1 MTYTE
6 QLRDLAARH
15 GVATSYRGWD
25 QQRHDV
31 RDDTLRSV
39 LSALDI
45 PAGTEEEVRHAL
57 SECDVAPWRRMLP
70 PVVVGREGF
79 ETRFMVH
86 VPHGEAVDVTID
98 TESGG
103 TVPARQLQVWVD
115 PRQVDGALVGRAT
128 FVVPA
133 DVPCGWHTVR
143 ASTSHT
149 SSSCTLVVTPAR
161 LSTSDALRDRRRW
174 GVLTQLYSIRSR
186 RSWGVGDFG
195 DLADLASIFGSVH
208 GADYVL
214 VNPLHA
220 AQPRPPIEASPYL
233 PTTRRYVNPMYIRV
247 ENIPETAY
255 LSTRRHARMRDAA
268 ARFERANDRSDR
280 IDRNPSYRAKLR
292 VLERVFRIE
301 RSPSRQHAFEQFC
314 RDEGD
319 GLRDFA
325 TWCALTEKLSPDD
338 PRWTTKAGAPDS
350 DWVQAQRRKLAPR
363 IEFYSWLQW
372 VCDEQLS
379 DAQDAARA
387 AGMDIGI
394 VHDLAVGVQRGG
406 ADAWSLGTA
415 LAEGITVGAP
425 PDDFNQQ
432 GQQWNQPP
440 WRPDRLAELGY
451 APYRDMLR
459 TVLKH
464 AGGLRVDHI
473 LGLFRLWWI
482 PADAE
487 SPADG
492 TYVSY
497 DHEALVG
504 ILALEAER
512 AGAVVIGEDL
522 GVFEPAVQ
530 DYLAERGI
538 LGTSILWFEHDG
550 ERPTPPEQYRTLCLT
565 SVTTHDLPPTAG
577 YLAGEHIE
585 LRSRLGLLE
594 RDLELEKEHDARQR
608 EAVLQLARDR
618 GLLAADASIPDTV
631 KALYRLIDRSPSLLT
646 GVALADLVGEYRVQN
661 QPGTDETQYSN
672 WKIPLADAS
681 GRAVHLEDLAD
692 GDFGFVD
699 DAR

>member
-25 QQRHDV
+25 QHRRDV
-31 RDDTLRSV
+31 SDDTLRSV
-39 LSALDI
+39 LAALDV
-45 PAGTEEEVRHAL
+45 PAATEYDVRRAL
-57 SECDVAPWRRMLP
+57 SECDAAPWRRMLP
-70 PVVVGREGF
+70 PVVVGREGS
-79 ETRFMVH
+79 ETRFVVH

-98 TESGG
+98 SESGG

-115 PRQVDGALVGRAT
+115 PREVDGALVGRAT
-128 FVVPA
+128 FVVPS
-133 DVPCGWHTVR
+133 DVPCGWHTLR

-149 SSSCTLVVTPAR
+149 SSSCTLVVTPDR
-161 LSTSDALRDRRRW
+161 LSTSDALSDRRRW
-174 GVLTQLYSIRSR
+174 GVLTQLYSIRSH

-195 DLADLASIFGSVH
+195 DLADLAAIFGSVH

-255 LSTRRHARMRDAA
+255 LSTRRHARMREAA

-301 RSPSRQHAFEQFC
+301 RSPSRQHAFEEFC
-314 RDEGD
+314 RVEGD
-319 GLRDFA
+319 GLQDFA
-325 TWCALTEKLSPDD
+325 TWCALTEKLPPDD
-338 PRWTTKAGAPDS
+338 PRWTTQAGAPDS

-522 GVFEPAVQ
+522 GVFEPEVQ

-594 RDLELEKEHDARQR
+594 RDLELEKERDARQR

-618 GLLAADASIPDTV
+618 GLLADDASISDTV
-631 KALYRLIDRSPSLLT
+631 KALYRLINRSPSLLT

-672 WKIPLADAS
+672 WKIPLADAA
-681 GRAVHLEDLAD
+681 GRAVHVEDLAD
-692 GDFGFVD
+692 GDFGFVGG
-699 DAR
+699 AR

>member
-1 MTYTE
+1 VTYTE

-25 QQRHDV
+25 QQRRDV

-39 LSALDI
+39 LAALDV
-45 PAGTEEEVRHAL
+45 PAATEDEVRRAL
-57 SECDVAPWRRMLP
+57 SECDAAPWRRMLP
-70 PVVVGREGF
+70 PVVVGREGS
-79 ETRFMVH
+79 ETRFVVH
-86 VPHGEAVDVTID
+86 VPHGSAVDVTID

-115 PRQVDGALVGRAT
+115 PREVDGALVGRAT
-128 FVVPA
+128 FVVPS
-133 DVPCGWHTVR
+133 DVPCGWHTLR

-149 SSSCTLVVTPAR
+149 SSSCTLVVTPDR
-161 LSTSDALRDRRRW
+161 LSTSDALSDRRRW
-174 GVLTQLYSIRSR
+174 GVLTQLYSIRSH

-195 DLADLASIFGSVH
+195 DLADLATIFGSVH

-255 LSTRRHARMRDAA
+255 LSTRRHARMREAA

-301 RSPSRQHAFEQFC
+301 RSPSRQHAFEEFC
-314 RDEGD
+314 RVEGD

-325 TWCALTEKLSPDD
+325 TWCALTEKLPPGD
-338 PRWTTKAGAPDS
+338 PRWTTQAGAPDS
-350 DWVQAQRRKLAPR
+350 DWVRAQRRKLAPR

-522 GVFEPAVQ
+522 GVFEPEVQ

-618 GLLAADASIPDTV
+618 GLLADDASIPDTV
-631 KALYRLIDRSPSLLT
+631 KALYRLINRSPSLLT

-672 WKIPLADAS
+672 WKIPLADAA
-681 GRAVHLEDLAD
+681 GRAVHVEDLAD
-692 GDFGFVD
+692 GDFGFVGS
-699 DAR
+699 AR